1 MSDELTRALKAVAR
15 DDERIG
21 AAAMS
26 PRLRQE
32 FRRLHLATSR
42 QSRWFGYALTAALLA
57 GLGWPIWWTTTRL
70 AVGETS
76 TRRASREVVTPFLP
90 LTYGPVPMTDG
101 RIVRIE
107 LPRGSLAAFGL
118 LSTEEASAE
127 RGTVLADVIVGEDGL
142 ARAVRF
148 VRASTTKSD

>member
-15 DDERIG
+15 DDERI
-21 AAAMS
+21 AALAMN

-32 FRRLHLATSR
+32 LQRLRATTSR
-42 QSRWFGYALTAALLA
+42 PSRWFGYGLAAALLA
-57 GLGWPIWWTTTRL
+57 GLGWPIWWTTTHL
-70 AVGETS
+70 AVKETT
-76 TRRASREVVTPFLP
+76 TRRASREVVTSFLP
-90 LTYGPVPMTDG
+90 LAYGAVPMTDG

-107 LPRGSLAAFGL
+107 LPRTSLAAFGL
-118 LSTEEASAE
+118 LPAGEASPG

-148 VRASTTKSD
+148 VRAASTSN